1 MNYLLSQLWR
11 PKDLHAPDYAPLAHP
26 PSISIRSTLANISC
40 PPSIPLTRSI
50 PANIPIMS
58 IPALQ
63 GGTIDRASARASW
76 LDSMSK
82 AWKYNASGG
91 GQLARKY

>member
-40 PPSIPLTRSI
+40 PPSIARTWSI
-50 PANIPIMS
+50 LAKIPITS

-63 GGTIDRASARASW
+63 GRTIDRASALASL

-82 AWKYNASGG
+82 D
-91 GQLARKY
+91 